1 MGSRKILVVED
12 SPTMSQLLTFIL
24 KKLKD
29 VEVVA
34 VHDGVNGLKKISEG
48 KYDLILTDI
57 NMPLMDGLKF
67 ISLVRGDKSNM
78 NKDIPIVIITT
89 EGEEEVRSEGMA
101 LGANSYIT
109 KPVKAGEVFD
119 TVSSLLKA

>member
-1 MGSRKILVVED
+1 MGSHKILVVED
-12 SPTMSQLLTFIL
+12 SPTMSQLLTLIL
-24 KKLKD
+24 RKLKD

-89 EGEEEVRSEGMA
+89 EGEEAVRSEGMA

-109 KPVKAGEVFD
+109 KPVKAGEVYD
-119 TVSSLLKA
+119 TVSGLLKT

>member
-1 MGSRKILVVED
+1 MSSRRVLVVED
-12 SPTMSQLLTFIL
+12 SPTMTQLLIFTL
-24 KKLKD
+24 KKVRG

-34 VHDGVNGLKKISEG
+34 AGNGVDGLKKIANE

-67 ISLVRGDKSNM
+67 VKLVRGDKANSNSEV
-78 NKDIPIVIITT
+78 PIIIITT
-89 EGEEEVRSEGMA
+89 EGEEGVRDNGLK

-109 KPVKAGEVFD
+109 KPIDSLKVVD
-119 TVSSLLKA
+119 TVRKFLQV

>member
-1 MGSRKILVVED
+1 MGSHKVLVVED

-29 VEVVA
+29 VDVVA
-34 VHDGVNGLKKISEG
+34 VNDGVNGLKKISEG

-67 ISLVRGDKSNM
+67 ISLIRGDKANP
-78 NKDIPIVIITT
+78 NRDVPIVIIST
-89 EGEEEVRSEGMA
+89 EGEEDVMNEGMS

-109 KPVKAGEVFD
+109 KPINSSKVID
-119 TVSSLLKA
+119 TVKKYLGV

>member
-1 MGSRKILVVED
+1 MGSHKILVVED

-29 VEVVA
+29 VDVVA
-34 VHDGVNGLKKISEG
+34 VNDGVNGLKKISEG

-67 ISLVRGDKSNM
+67 ISLVRGDKANP
-78 NKDIPIVIITT
+78 NRDVPIVIITT

-109 KPVKAGEVFD
+109 KPVKAGEVVD
-119 TVSSLLKA
+119 TVSGLLKV

>member
-67 ISLVRGDKSNM
+67 ISLVRGDKSNT

>member
-1 MGSRKILVVED
+1 MGSHKVLVVED

-24 KKLKD
+24 RKLKD
-29 VEVVA
+29 VDVVA
-34 VHDGVNGLKKISEG
+34 VNDGVNGLKKISEG

-67 ISLVRGDKSNM
+67 ISLVRGDKANP
-78 NKDIPIVIITT
+78 NRDVPIVIITT
-89 EGEEEVRSEGMA
+89 EGEEGVRSEGMA

-109 KPVKAGEVFD
+109 KPVKAGEVVD
-119 TVSSLLKA
+119 TVSGFLKV